1 MSMTHH
7 ELVDQWF
14 EGKRAAAPNRKG
26 QAYTRVSGNLLMD
39 EEALYSYGSHFPLVK
54 ECPTGYILNGD
65 NYSPTTSQ
73 HQSMVRSAAM
83 NACRANGKRMVT
95 IPFSALREARVR
107 PEDVILIQAHDDQY
121 RRVKH
126 TDPKT
131 GEEKE
136 REEHLLGGAL
146 VRTPK
151 DSGAKPY
158 PEAPS
163 KPARYFTSGVDP
175 TAHWGRGYFLTE
187 LPGAVET
194 IEAAFEILKPP
205 EVKQAEPKGLEVK
218 RQGEWFFIPQPG
230 LRLPRKEVQKKAA
243 LPSRNG
249 TFAHHYARD
258 LVRANGDLL
267 VRGTVRHQR
276 WGDAEHR
283 MLRLGE
289 VWNMAVPN
297 TQVASWGTSGRVD

>member
-7 ELVDQWF
+7 EFADQWF
-14 EGKRAAAPNRKG
+14 EGKRAASARR
-26 QAYTRVSGNLLMD
+26 QDRSYTRVCGNLKMD
-39 EEALYSYGSHFPLVK
+39 EEALYSYGGHFPLVK

-65 NYSPTTSQ
+65 SHSATTTQ
-73 HQSMVRSAAM
+73 HQSMVRAAAM
-83 NACRANGKRMVT
+83 NACEENGNRMVT

-107 PEDVILIQAHDDQY
+107 PENVILIQAHDDQH
-121 RRVKH
+121 RTVKY
-126 TDPKT
+126 TDPTT

-136 REEHLLGGAL
+136 RTEHLLGGSL
-146 VRTPK
+146 IWTPE
-151 DSGAKPY
+151 DYGPKP
-158 PEAPS
+158 PRFFIS
-163 KPARYFTSGVDP
+163 SVDP
-175 TAHWGRGYFLTE
+175 TAHWGQGYFLTE
-187 LPGAVET
+187 LPGPVET
-194 IEAAFEILKPP
+194 IEAAFEMLKPP
-205 EVKQAEPKGLEVK
+205 EVKQAESEGLEVK
-218 RQGEWFFIPQPG
+218 RQGEWFFIPLPR

-249 TFAHHYARD
+249 TLAHHYARD

-289 VWNMAVPN
+289 VWHMAAPN
-297 TQVASWGTSGRVD
+297 TQVASWGTAGRVD